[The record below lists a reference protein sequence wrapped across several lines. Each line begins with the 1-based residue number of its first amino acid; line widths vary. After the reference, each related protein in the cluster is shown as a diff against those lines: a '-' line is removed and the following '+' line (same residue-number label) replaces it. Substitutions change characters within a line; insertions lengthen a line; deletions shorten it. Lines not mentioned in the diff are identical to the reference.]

1 MTPTSDERREVAARL
16 RKAREIMAFVDAL
29 GIDPDGDWCWNGCN
43 VCGYPFGINRYPG
56 MGMPSTIPRY
66 CPYCGTRQD
75 VHYCKEETP
84 DVDK

>member
-1 MTPTSDERREVAARL
+1 MTAPTSDERREVAETMRVISG
-16 RKAREIMAFVDAL
+16 EGV
-29 GIDPDGDWCWNGCN
+29 NGCN

>member
-1 MTPTSDERREVAARL
+1 MIPELTTEQRRENLEKAMAARSC
-16 RKAREIMAFVDAL
+16 RAEILKGVA
-29 GIDPDGDWCWNGCN
+29 DGKCSVAD
-43 VCGYPFGINRYPG
+43 VYPG